1 LAVPCWPA
9 AVYPAAVLLALVLP
23 FEAIQPVL
31 VTPWVS
37 LTDEKLVLLVAVL
50 AWVALGARAAP
61 SNAEWRAVLPSLTLL
76 LVALVAALNA
86 PEFGDEALHF
96 VWRLAAAAF
105 VLLLA
110 LRVASDHRRLTGL
123 LWAIIL
129 GAGLSALVG
138 LGEASGW
145 PALNQM
151 LSLFKVAPTQVAGE
165 LRVSASF
172 EYATIAAMYF
182 EMAAPLAIVLAAR
195 STGSRSRLL
204 ALTIA
209 ALCTANVVLSLS
221 RAGILT
227 LGLVLAVLLATA
239 WLKPQLRR
247 IAVPALASAAVL
259 VAGVAILAARSPVF
273 DLRLVTE
280 SDADWYGAAYIA
292 PTAVSLTSAEPA
304 TIAVDVRNE
313 GRIVWSRLGNRPF
326 ALGYRWLTADGTGVL
341 DVAPG
346 EVALTR
352 DVAPG
357 ETIHLQTLVQVPAL
371 PAGAYRLDWGML
383 QRDVLQFYERG
394 WANAETSVTVSPGFF
409 AVAAMPAVLARDD
422 AEAPWVVGR
431 LELWG
436 AALRLIQTRPLLGV
450 GPDNF
455 RHLYGA
461 QLGLETWDERVQA
474 NNLYLEVLADVGL
487 LGLAAFLWVIGA
499 PLLVAGRLL
508 TARFARSLSRDN
520 ELSKREGFHTSG
532 DNELSERE
540 GFDTSRDEQFSERGN
555 FDPGRGAAPRQKT
568 DDLLTARFARSLSRD
583 EQSSP
588 QERSFT
594 RVANGDRGATG
605 RDEQFSERENFDPGR
620 GAAQRRSANGRD
632 MVVVLGLALAIVA
645 FLVHGLLD
653 SFLAFTPTALLLWML
668 LGIVMAQKPQVSGR

>member
-1 LAVPCWPA
+1 M
-9 AVYPAAVLLALVLP
+9 LLALVLP

-37 LTDEKLVLLVAVL
+37 LTDEKVVLLIAVVAWMATGVR
-50 AWVALGARAAP
+50 ALP
-61 SNAEWRAVLPSLTLL
+61 SPAEWRAVLPSLTLL
-76 LVALVAALNA
+76 LGALVAAINA
-86 PEFGDEALHF
+86 PEFGDEALRF

-110 LRVASDHRRLTGL
+110 VRVSVEKSKLTGV
-123 LWAIIL
+123 LWAIVL
-129 GAGLSALVG
+129 GAGLSALLG

-145 PALNQM
+145 AP
-151 LSLFKVAPTQVAGE
+151 LSSTLGLFKVAPTRVAGE

-172 EYATIAAMYF
+172 QYATIAAMYF
-182 EMAAPLAIVLAAR
+182 EMAVPLGIILAAT
-195 STGSRSRLL
+195 STRRWPKLL
-204 ALTIA
+204 AVAIA
-209 ALCTANVVLSLS
+209 AVCTANVVLSLS

-227 LGLVLAVLLATA
+227 LGLMLGVLFLAAWRMPQVRRVVLPAVVSAGVLLG
-239 WLKPQLRR
+239 
-247 IAVPALASAAVL
+247 
-259 VAGVAILAARSPVF
+259 GVAILTARNPVF

-280 SDADWYGAAYIA
+280 SDADWYGAAYSA
-292 PTAVSLTSAEPA
+292 PTALSLVSADSA
-304 TIAVDVRNE
+304 TVAVDIRNE
-313 GRIVWSRLGNRPF
+313 GRIVWSSSGNRPF

-341 DVAPG
+341 NVSPG
-346 EVALTR
+346 EVALTD

-371 PAGAYRLDWGML
+371 PAGTYRLDWGML
-383 QRDVLQFYERG
+383 QRDVLKFYERG
-394 WANAETSVTVSPGFF
+394 WANAETVVTV
-409 AVAAMPAVLARDD
+409 AAPAGAAALSLPAVLERDD

-487 LGLAAFLWVIGA
+487 LGLAAFLWVVFG
-499 PLLVAGRLL
+499 PLNVARRLL
-508 TARFARSLSRDN
+508 TARSLARNKDRSL
-520 ELSKREGFHTSG
+520 EGDFSPN
-532 DNELSERE
+532 DS
-540 GFDTSRDEQFSERGN
+540 FDT
-555 FDPGRGAAPRQKT
+555 
-568 DDLLTARFARSLSRD
+568 
-583 EQSSP
+583 
-588 QERSFT
+588 
-594 RVANGDRGATG
+594 
-605 RDEQFSERENFDPGR
+605 GR
-620 GAAQRRSANGRD
+620 GAAQRPSASGRD
-632 MVVVLGLALAIVA
+632 MVVVLGLALAIAA

-668 LGIVMAQKPQVSGR
+668 LGMLVAQKPQVSGR

>member
-1 LAVPCWPA
+1 VLPSWPA
-9 AVYPAAVLLALVLP
+9 AVYPAVLLLALVLP

-37 LTDEKLVLLVAVL
+37 VTVEKFVLMVAVA
-50 AWVALGARAAP
+50 AWIALGARGLP

-76 LVALVAALNA
+76 LVALVAAVLA

-110 LRVASDHRRLTGL
+110 VRVASYQPRLTGI
-123 LWAIIL
+123 LWAIVL
-129 GAGLSALVG
+129 GAGLSCLLG
-138 LGEASGW
+138 LGEAAGW
-145 PALNQM
+145 PQLSPT
-151 LSLFKVAPTQVAGE
+151 LSLFKVAPTRVAGE

-172 EYATIAAMYF
+172 QYATIAAMYF

-195 STGSRSRLL
+195 ATRRWPRLL

-209 ALCTANVVLSLS
+209 AICTANVVLSLS

-227 LGLVLAVLLATA
+227 LAVVLVVLLLAGWRT
-239 WLKPQLRR
+239 PRLRR
-247 IAVPALASAAVL
+247 IVFPAAVSAAVL
-259 VAGVAILAARSPVF
+259 VGGVAMLTARNPVF
-273 DLRLVTE
+273 VMRLITE
-280 SDADWYGAAYIA
+280 SDAEWYGAAYVA
-292 PTAVSLTSAEPA
+292 PTAISLVSAEAA

-313 GRIVWSRLGNRPF
+313 GRIAWSSSGNRPF

-341 DVAPG
+341 DVPPG
-346 EVALTR
+346 EVPLTH

-357 ETIHLQTLVQVPAL
+357 ETVHLQTFVQIPAL
-371 PAGAYRLDWGML
+371 PPGSYRLDWGML

-394 WANAETSVTVSPGFF
+394 WANAGTQVTVAALPG
-409 AVAAMPAVLARDD
+409 AVVSMPAVSPRDD

-461 QLGLETWDERVQA
+461 ELGLETWDERVQA

-487 LGLAAFLWVIGA
+487 FGLAAFLWVIGA
-499 PLLVAGRLL
+499 PLLVAKRLL
-508 TARFARSLSRDN
+508 TARFAR
-520 ELSKREGFHTSG
+520 
-532 DNELSERE
+532 
-540 GFDTSRDEQFSERGN
+540 
-555 FDPGRGAAPRQKT
+555 A
-568 DDLLTARFARSLSRD
+568 LSRD
-583 EQSSP
+583 EEISQKDA
-588 QERSFT
+588 F
-594 RVANGDRGATG
+594 
-605 RDEQFSERENFDPGR
+605 
-620 GAAQRRSANGRD
+620 
-632 MVVVLGLALAIVA
+632 VVLGLTLAVGA

-668 LGIVMAQKPQVSGR
+668 LGMLVAQKPQVSGR